1 MKSVGNPG
9 LDTTS
14 QIESYA
20 ISLGIQR
27 EPLTAENPT
36 NNSIYNPIDSY
47 TKSMV
52 CQSKNP
58 AENPYIES

>member
-1 MKSVGNPG
+1 MESVGIHSTQHP
-9 LDTTS
+9 
-14 QIESYA
+14 IESYA

-27 EPLTAENPT
+27 EPPTENPA